1 MPKHDVLVITQSG
14 IYQQDKIDQDFGV
27 NNEALDIAATQ
38 VFIIQYWSNVH
49 AVTKIII
56 AYSKCNQFEWKFNM

>member
-38 VFIIQYWSNVH
+38 VFIIQY
-49 AVTKIII
+49 TGQMCIPLQK
-56 AYSKCNQFEWKFNM
+56 